1 MAEDL
6 PATFEPL
13 FRAQWPDADSK
24 GATQRPDEATAA
36 VLRLVQSRSFFAR
49 LIGASIVLHLAA
61 LAALVWLEHAPPLK
75 PDAAL
80 EIPVDLVTAPP
91 EARPPGGASKGDPH
105 GTKPG
110 KPKADTSKPEAAAAS
125 KPEASKPEAKPP
137 EPKPEAPKPET
148 PKPETPKPPETKVE
162 AKPPPPKTEPAKPAP
177 PPKLE
182 LPKPAPPKPVE
193 AAKPPP
199 TAQPVAPKPVPAVQP
214 PPAPESAKPQPATP
228 ATPPTAL
235 SGSPEGRPEGLM
247 QDNSRAVAVPQP
259 SADGDE
265 AVDYQTLVFG
275 MLELKKEFPED
286 ARRRGAYGTALV
298 AFELNDDGTV
308 KNEKL
313 LRSSGDAALDVESLA
328 LVQRAAPFPKPPPS
342 AQKVFAADITF
353 PKPN

>member
-1 MAEDL
+1 M
-6 PATFEPL
+6 
-13 FRAQWPDADSK
+13 
-24 GATQRPDEATAA
+24 
-36 VLRLVQSRSFFAR
+36 LRLVQSRSFFAR
-49 LIGASIVLHLAA
+49 LIAVSIVLHLAA

-91 EARPPGGASKGDPH
+91 DAKPSGGASKGDPH

-110 KPKADTSKPEAAAAS
+110 KPKADTSKLSTSKPAAAP
-125 KPEASKPEAKPP
+125 KPEASKPPEPKTEVKPPPPKLEPPKPEPAKPASSPKP
-137 EPKPEAPKPET
+137 EVAKPEAPKPE
-148 PKPETPKPPETKVE
+148 
-162 AKPPPPKTEPAKPAP
+162 
-177 PPKLE
+177 
-182 LPKPAPPKPVE
+182 PPKPME
-193 AAKPPP
+193 AAKSPP

-214 PPAPESAKPQPATP
+214 PPAPPPPSPVVKPQPANPPPPPVTP
-228 ATPPTAL
+228 
-235 SGSPEGRPEGLM
+235 SGSPEGRTEGLM
-247 QDNSRAVAVPQP
+247 QDNSRAVAMPQP
-259 SADGDE
+259 TADGDE
-265 AVDYQTLVFG
+265 AVNYQTLVFG

-328 LVQRAAPFPKPPPS
+328 LVQRAAPFPKPPPG

-353 PKPN
+353 PAPK

>member
-1 MAEDL
+1 MAEDS

-24 GATQRPDEATAA
+24 GATQRADETTAA
-36 VLRLVQSRSFFAR
+36 VLRLAQSRSFFAG

-91 EARPPGGASKGDPH
+91 EAKPSGGSKGDPH

-110 KPKADTSKPEAAAAS
+110 KPKPAASKADTSKGSTS
-125 KPEASKPEAKPP
+125 KPAVAPKSEASKPPQAKPP
-137 EPKPEAPKPET
+137 EPKTEVKPSPPKLEPPKPQPAPAPPPKPEVAKPEALKLEAPKPE
-148 PKPETPKPPETKVE
+148 P
-162 AKPPPPKTEPAKPAP
+162 
-177 PPKLE
+177 
-182 LPKPAPPKPVE
+182 PKPAE
-193 AAKPPP
+193 A
-199 TAQPVAPKPVPAVQP
+199 VKPVPPVQP
-214 PPAPESAKPQPATP
+214 PPPLPVVKPQPANPPPPLTP
-228 ATPPTAL
+228 
-235 SGSPEGRPEGLM
+235 SGSPEGRTEGLM
-247 QDNSRAVAVPQP
+247 QDNSRAVAMPQP
-259 SADGDE
+259 TADGDE
-265 AVDYQTLVFG
+265 AVNYQTLVFG
-275 MLELKKEFPED
+275 MLELNKEFPED

-328 LVQRAAPFPKPPPS
+328 LVQRAAPFPKPPPG

-353 PKPN
+353 PAPK